1 MINYMVFLMEKSLI
15 LTKSIL
21 LSLFLLLNKISYS
34 QSFEFTKDYIEAP
47 LIFSHE
53 TILKGISIIKPVGGN
68 FSKYS
73 KIELSKVST
82 DIIEPNMWLKDKL
95 FSELGEIAKIE
106 RLLRSEDS
114 PLSDPV
120 FEQFKHLPMHI
131 DDTLEQL
138 VANPFVFCNDIQ
150 KQYNKEGVFF
160 DLNCTVPFGF
170 FNKYLILRLQFED
183 MMWYF
188 TKITSLNYNRF
199 IDLINIA
206 ETFSAKK

>member
-1 MINYMVFLMEKSLI
+1 MVVLMEKSLI
-15 LTKSIL
+15 LIKSIL

-53 TILKGISIIKPVGGN
+53 TILKGISIIKPVGNN

-138 VANPFVFCNDIQ
+138 VANPFVFCNEIQ

>member
-1 MINYMVFLMEKSLI
+1 MVLPMEKSLI
-15 LTKSIL
+15 LIKSIL
-21 LSLFLLLNKISYS
+21 LTLFLLLNKISFS

-138 VANPFVFCNDIQ
+138 VANPYVFCNDIQ

>member
-1 MINYMVFLMEKSLI
+1 MEKSLI
-15 LTKSIL
+15 LIKSIL

-138 VANPFVFCNDIQ
+138 VENPFVFCNDIQ

-160 DLNCTVPFGF
+160 DLNCTIPFGF
-170 FNKYLILRLQFED
+170 FNKYLILRLQCED

>member
-1 MINYMVFLMEKSLI
+1 MEKLLI
-15 LTKSIL
+15 LIKSIL
-21 LSLFLLLNKISYS
+21 LTLFLLLNKISYS

-68 FSKYS
+68 FSRYS

-138 VANPFVFCNDIQ
+138 VANPFVFCNEIQ

-206 ETFSAKK
+206 ETFSIKK

>member
-1 MINYMVFLMEKSLI
+1 MEKSLI
-15 LTKSIL
+15 LIKSIL

-95 FSELGEIAKIE
+95 FNELGEIAKIE

-114 PLSDPV
+114 PLSDPI

>member
-1 MINYMVFLMEKSLI
+1 MVVPMEKSLI
-15 LTKSIL
+15 LIKSIL
-21 LSLFLLLNKISYS
+21 LTLFLLLNKISYS
-34 QSFEFTKDYIEAP
+34 QSFEFNKDYIEAP

-120 FEQFKHLPMHI
+120 FEQFKHIPMYI

-170 FNKYLILRLQFED
+170 FNKYLILRLQFEN

>member
-1 MINYMVFLMEKSLI
+1 MVVLMEKSLNLI
-15 LTKSIL
+15 KSIL
-21 LSLFLLLNKISYS
+21 ITLFLLLNKISFS

-138 VANPFVFCNDIQ
+138 VANPYVFCNDIQ

>member
-1 MINYMVFLMEKSLI
+1 MVILMEKSLI
-15 LTKSIL
+15 LIKSIL
-21 LSLFLLLNKISYS
+21 LTLFLLLNKISYS

-47 LIFSHE
+47 LIFSYE

-68 FSKYS
+68 FSKYA

-138 VANPFVFCNDIQ
+138 VANPFVFCNERQ

-206 ETFSAKK
+206 ETFSTKK

>member
-1 MINYMVFLMEKSLI
+1 MVALMEKSLI
-15 LTKSIL
+15 LIKSIL
-21 LSLFLLLNKISYS
+21 LTLFLLLNKISYS

-160 DLNCTVPFGF
+160 DLNCTIPFGF

>member
-1 MINYMVFLMEKSLI
+1 MVVLMEKSLI

>member
-1 MINYMVFLMEKSLI
+1 MVLPMEKSLI
-15 LTKSIL
+15 LIKSIL
-21 LSLFLLLNKISYS
+21 LTLFLLLNKISYS
-34 QSFEFTKDYIEAP
+34 QSFEFNKDYIEAP

-138 VANPFVFCNDIQ
+138 VANPYVFCNDIQ

>member
-1 MINYMVFLMEKSLI
+1 MVVLMEKSLI
-15 LTKSIL
+15 LIKSIL
-21 LSLFLLLNKISYS
+21 LTLFLLLNKISYS

-73 KIELSKVST
+73 KIELSKIST

>member
-1 MINYMVFLMEKSLI
+1 MVILMEKSLI
-15 LTKSIL
+15 LIKSIL
-21 LSLFLLLNKISYS
+21 LTLFLLLNKISYS

-73 KIELSKVST
+73 KIELSRVST
-82 DIIEPNMWLKDKL
+82 DIVEPNMWLKDKL

-206 ETFSAKK
+206 ETFSTKK

>member
-1 MINYMVFLMEKSLI
+1 MVVPMEKSLI
-15 LTKSIL
+15 LIKSIL
-21 LSLFLLLNKISYS
+21 LTLFLLLNKISYS
-34 QSFEFTKDYIEAP
+34 QSFEFNKDYIEAP

-138 VANPFVFCNDIQ
+138 VSNPFFFCNDIQ

>member
-1 MINYMVFLMEKSLI
+1 MVVPMEKSLI
-15 LTKSIL
+15 LIKSIL
-21 LSLFLLLNKISYS
+21 LTLFLLLNKISYS
-34 QSFEFTKDYIEAP
+34 QSFEFNKDYIEAP

>member
-1 MINYMVFLMEKSLI
+1 MEKSLI
-15 LTKSIL
+15 LIKSIL
-21 LSLFLLLNKISYS
+21 LTLFLLLNKISYS

-53 TILKGISIIKPVGGN
+53 TILKGISIIKPIGGN

-199 IDLINIA
+199 IDLVNIA
-206 ETFSAKK
+206 ETFSTKK

>member
-1 MINYMVFLMEKSLI
+1 MVVLMEKSLI
-15 LTKSIL
+15 LIKSIL

-34 QSFEFTKDYIEAP
+34 QSFEFNKDYIEAP

-68 FSKYS
+68 FSRYS

-138 VANPFVFCNDIQ
+138 VANPFVFCNEIQ

-206 ETFSAKK
+206 ETFSTKK

>member
-1 MINYMVFLMEKSLI
+1 MEKLLI
-15 LTKSIL
+15 LIKSIL
-21 LSLFLLLNKISYS
+21 LTLFFLLYKTSFS
-34 QSFEFTKDYIEAP
+34 QSFEFNKDYIEAP

-73 KIELSKVST
+73 KIELSRVST
-82 DIIEPNMWLKDKL
+82 DIVEPNMWLKDKL

-138 VANPFVFCNDIQ
+138 VANPFVFCNKIQ

>member
-1 MINYMVFLMEKSLI
+1 MEKSLI
-15 LTKSIL
+15 LIKSIL
-21 LSLFLLLNKISYS
+21 LTLFFLLNKASFS
-34 QSFEFTKDYIEAP
+34 ESFEFTKDYIEAP

-53 TILKGISIIKPVGGN
+53 TILKGISIIRPVGGN

-82 DIIEPNMWLKDKL
+82 DILEPNMWLKDKL

-138 VANPFVFCNDIQ
+138 VSNPFVFCNDIQ

-170 FNKYLILRLQFED
+170 FNKYLILRLQFES
-183 MMWYF
+183 MIWYF

-199 IDLINIA
+199 IDLVNIA
-206 ETFSAKK
+206 ETFSTKK